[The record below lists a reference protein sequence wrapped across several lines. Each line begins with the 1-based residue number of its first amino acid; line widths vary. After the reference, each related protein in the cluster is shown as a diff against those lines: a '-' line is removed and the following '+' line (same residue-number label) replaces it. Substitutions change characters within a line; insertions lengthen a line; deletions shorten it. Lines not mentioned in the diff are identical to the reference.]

1 MIDDRRNPGGDL
13 SVGMSKQSANTL
25 VLVTGG
31 LLFAFVALKR
41 DKISDPFKFAWAA
54 GVITLGLSVVADLA
68 PEIAGPFALLLLM
81 AVYWKNRGVL
91 GGVLSGTGLP
101 AGVTSTGSSAAET
114 AASPGRS
121 ATP

>member
-1 MIDDRRNPGGDL
+1 
-13 SVGMSKQSANTL
+13 MSKSSANTL

-41 DKISDPFKFAWAA
+41 DKLADPYRFAWGA
-54 GVITLGLSVVADLA
+54 GVVTIGLSVVTDLA

-81 AVYWKNRGVL
+81 AVYWKNRGAL
-91 GGVLSGTGLP
+91 GGVLTGTGVP
-101 AGVTSTGSSAAET
+101 SGVTSTGSSAAET

-121 ATP
+121 PA

>member
-1 MIDDRRNPGGDL
+1 
-13 SVGMSKQSANTL
+13 MSKSSANTL

-41 DKISDPFKFAWAA
+41 DKLADPYRFAWGA
-54 GVITLGLSVVADLA
+54 GVVTIGLSVVADLA

-81 AVYWKNRGVL
+81 AVYWKNRGAL
-91 GGVLSGTGLP
+91 GGVLAGSNTGTGVP
-101 AGVTSTGSSAAET
+101 SGVTSTGSSAAET

-121 ATP
+121 PA